1 MNIILMRHGEAVPFA
16 VNDGDRELTPKGK
29 SEASRT
35 GTQLKNGGWI
45 PTSVFCS
52 TRIRA
57 QQTAALVL
65 QSLGSDLE
73 PEIIDGIT
81 PEDDWPDA
89 MAVIESHASDGSL
102 FVFHQPI
109 LTEIVGYLTEGQA
122 QADVQPR
129 AVPATAYLL
138 KLSAILPGA
147 ATLVGA
153 YQP

>member
-1 MNIILMRHGEAVPFA
+1 
-16 VNDGDRELTPKGK
+16 
-29 SEASRT
+29 
-35 GTQLKNGGWI
+35 
-45 PTSVFCS
+45 
-52 TRIRA
+52 
-57 QQTAALVL
+57 
-65 QSLGSDLE
+65 
-73 PEIIDGIT
+73 
-81 PEDDWPDA
+81 

-138 KLSAILPGA
+138 KLSAFLPGA

>member
-1 MNIILMRHGEAVPFA
+1 MNIILMRHGAAVPFA
-16 VNDGDRELTPKGK
+16 MNDGDRELTPEGK
-29 SEASRT
+29 SEASLT
-35 GTQLKNGGWI
+35 GTQLKHGGWI
-45 PTSVFCS
+45 PESVFCS

-65 QSLGSDLE
+65 ESLGCDLE
-73 PEIIDGIT
+73 SQMIDGIT
-81 PEDDWPDA
+81 PEDDWSEA
-89 MAVIESHASDGSL
+89 MAVIESRASDRSL

-109 LTEIVGYLTEGQA
+109 LTDIVGYLTEGQA
-122 QADVQPR
+122 NFDVRPR

-138 KLSAILPGA
+138 ELSAFFPGA

>member
-29 SEASRT
+29 SEASRA
-35 GTQLKNGGWI
+35 GTQLKQGGWI
-45 PTSVFCS
+45 PESVFCS

-65 QSLGSDLE
+65 ESLGSGLKSQ
-73 PEIIDGIT
+73 IIDGIT
-81 PEDDWPDA
+81 PEDDWSAA
-89 MAVIESHASDGSL
+89 MAIIESLASDRSL

-109 LTEIVGYLTEGQA
+109 LSDIVGYLTKGQA
-122 QADVQPR
+122 NVDLQPR

-138 KLSAILPGA
+138 KLPAFLPGA